1 MPMPT
6 DKKAGAFRD
15 WTEDEQQVDLQLPLP
30 PDTQKKDIAVVITK
44 TSLVVRHVRT
54 QQMLL
59 HAEPLSGPL
68 VVEDSMWYLQG
79 ELLVIVLS
87 KQWRG
92 ATNADQYWGAHF
104 VKTYDENGMRLK
116 DAGTFECY
124 MTRAQLAAAKEARES
139 QQAEEEK
146 ERLARVQASREELA
160 QQQQQQEQEQ
170 HAATELLSSGS
181 ARRRVP
187 VRELDK
193 ELDES
198 DESDDA
204 PPRPPKPQQSLLAQ
218 HWGTFCLAALL
229 LLCLELGLSWR
240 SYWQLAQNTLGLS
253 TNREGAADDDGEA
266 WVD

>member
-54 QQMLL
+54 QQVLL
-59 HAEPLSGPL
+59 RAEPLSGPL

-79 ELLVIVLS
+79 ELLVIVLA

-116 DAGTFECY
+116 DANAGTFECY
-124 MTRAQLAAAKEARES
+124 MTRAQLAAAKEAREN

-160 QQQQQQEQEQ
+160 QQQQEEQQ
-170 HAATELLSSGS
+170 AAAELPSSGS

-204 PPRPPKPQQSLLAQ
+204 PPRPPKSQQSWLAQ
-218 HWGTFCLAALL
+218 HGGTFCLAALL

-240 SYWQLAQNTLGLS
+240 SYWQLAQSTLGLS
-253 TNREGAADDDGEA
+253 TDRGGAADEDGEA
-266 WVD
+266 WID